1 MMTDEISYGG
11 KPLATYSLWELGQ
24 FLERMEDA
32 EKKREVASKHKKF
45 DKANNLKAM
54 EFPPINPEY
63 FKIKTAIEEEIRKKQ
78 NV

>member
-1 MMTDEISYGG
+1 
-11 KPLATYSLWELGQ
+11 
-24 FLERMEDA
+24 MEKA
-32 EKKREVASKHKKF
+32 EKRREVASKHKKF
-45 DKANNLKAM
+45 DKANNIKAM

>member
-1 MMTDEISYGG
+1 MTDDIQYGG

-24 FLERMEDA
+24 FLERMEKA
-32 EKKREVASKHKKF
+32 EERREVASKHKKF
-45 DKANNLKAM
+45 DKASDSKAM

-63 FKIKTAIEEEIRKKQ
+63 FKIKNAIEEEIRKKQ

>member
-1 MMTDEISYGG
+1 MTDEISYGG
-11 KPLATYSLWELGQ
+11 KPLATYSLWELGR
-24 FLERMEDA
+24 FLEYMEKA
-32 EKKREVASKHKKF
+32 EKRREVASKHKKF

>member
-1 MMTDEISYGG
+1 MSDEIQYGG
-11 KPLATYSLWELGQ
+11 KSISSYSLWGLGQ
-24 FLERMEDA
+24 FLERMEEA

-45 DKANNLKAM
+45 DKANNIKAM